1 LCGAGESSEQL
12 IVYLIFTIVGKPS
25 KLGLKEGEIYVEDLA
40 NHGAVKPMTG
50 VQDGEVG
57 ACRTGHTSLSI
68 RQQAEEAA
76 Q

>member
-1 LCGAGESSEQL
+1 
-12 IVYLIFTIVGKPS
+12 
-25 KLGLKEGEIYVEDLA
+25 LGLKEGEIYVEDLA

-57 ACRTGHTSLSI
+57 ACRTGHPSLTI